1 MNLHFPGLAEPSA
14 PSSPAAQAR
23 RAALV
28 LHAMAPADRAW
39 VLERMEPSQRDALQV
54 LLSELQ
60 ALGIPPDPSGL
71 DELGAAAPDSIAAGT
86 LPPGEAASSGPEAD
100 PLMALGAPGI
110 ALLARAWRAQ
120 PPLMVAQALCL
131 RPWPW
136 RAALLEQL
144 PALQRRRVMDLLGTV
159 SSGPSAAPALA
170 SAMLGG
176 MRRCCE
182 APAVTAAGAGQGDGR
197 AVGNRA
203 PRRFGSWRW
212 PWRRK
217 EGAA

>member
-28 LHAMAPADRAW
+28 LHGMAPADRAW
-39 VLERMEPSQRDALQV
+39 VLERMAPSQRDALQA

-60 ALGIPPDPSGL
+60 ALGIPPDPAGL
-71 DELGAAAPDSIAAGT
+71 DALATAAPDSVAAAP
-86 LPPGEAASSGPEAD
+86 LPTGNAASSPPEAD
-100 PLMALGAPGI
+100 LLMALGAPGV
-110 ALLARAWRAQ
+110 AALARAWRAQ

-144 PALQRRRVMDLLGTV
+144 PALQRRRVTDLLGTV
-159 SSGPSAAPALA
+159 SSGPSTAPALA
-170 SAMLGG
+170 SAMLDG
-176 MRRCCE
+176 MRHCCD
-182 APAVTAAGAGQGDGR
+182 APAVAAAGAVQGDGR
-197 AVGNRA
+197 PAGHRA
-203 PRRFGSWRW
+203 HGRFGGWRW

-217 EGAA
+217 EGGA

>member
-39 VLERMEPSQRDALQV
+39 VLERMALSQRDELQA

-71 DELGAAAPDSIAAGT
+71 DELETAAPDSIAAGP
-86 LPPGEAASSGPEAD
+86 LPSGDAASSRADAD

-182 APAVTAAGAGQGDGR
+182 APAVTAAGAGQCDGR
-197 AVGNRA
+197 AAVNHSCGRS
-203 PRRFGSWRW
+203 GGWRW

-217 EGAA
+217 ERGE

>member
-23 RAALV
+23 HAALV

-39 VLERMEPSQRDALQV
+39 VLERMAPSQRDALQA

-60 ALGIPPDPSGL
+60 ALGIPPDPAGL
-71 DELGAAAPDSIAAGT
+71 DGLGAAAAASIARG
-86 LPPGEAASSGPEAD
+86 PVPSGEAASSGPESD

-136 RAALLEQL
+136 RATLLEQL
-144 PALQRRRVMDLLGTV
+144 PALQRRRVMDLLGNV
-159 SSGPSAAPALA
+159 SSGPSTAPALA
-170 SAMLGG
+170 SAMLDS

-182 APAVTAAGAGQGDGR
+182 APAVPAAGAGQGDGR
-197 AVGNRA
+197 AAGNQARG
-203 PRRFGSWRW
+203 RFGGWRW

-217 EGAA
+217 EGGA

>member
-1 MNLHFPGLAEPSA
+1 MNLHFPGLAERA
-14 PSSPAAQAR
+14 VPSSPAAQAR

-39 VLERMEPSQRDALQV
+39 VLERMEPSQRDALHA

-71 DELGAAAPDSIAAGT
+71 DELETAAPASIAAGP
-86 LPPGEAASSGPEAD
+86 LPFGEAAFSPPEVG
-100 PLMALGAPGI
+100 PLMAIGAPGI
-110 ALLARAWRAQ
+110 AALARAWRAQ

-159 SSGPSAAPALA
+159 SSGPSTAPALA
-170 SAMLGG
+170 SAMLDR

-182 APAVTAAGAGQGDGR
+182 APAVLAAGAGQGDGR
-197 AVGNRA
+197 SAGHQA
-203 PRRFGSWRW
+203 HRRLGGWRW
-212 PWRRK
+212 PWWRR
-217 EGAA
+217 EGQA